1 MPRLLTPVNNPKHK
15 YAKKGQPLK
24 CNEAIKKNL
33 VPFLLF
39 LTLFSEFYDPICTKT
54 GEVGNFSRSILTP
67 SLLTPV
73 NNPKRKYAKIDTASF
88 RKKAITATKRMKN
101 TKALHYLTLFSDR
114 NRFAESLLCGPT
126 GNLESHPRGSRH
138 DAPRRTI
145 VRPASLVDPWGGG
158 GRGLQ
163 NNTPG
168 NTQKYTSKL
177 ICTRKMATFKLN
189 YYYYNLQFTI
199 HNIVSTLQA
208 PFLNSRNLGISNL
221 RSNLPVE
228 TFGRNFRPKFFSRN
242 LGRNFRSEFFGRNF
256 SVKFFRSFFLVEISG
271 LFSTFFFHSRKP
283 TGNSLVD
290 LRLSLPQKTT
300 K

>member
-67 SLLTPV
+67 SLLIPV

-145 VRPASLVDPWGGG
+145 V
-158 GRGLQ
+158 
-163 NNTPG
+163 
-168 NTQKYTSKL
+168 
-177 ICTRKMATFKLN
+177 
-189 YYYYNLQFTI
+189 
-199 HNIVSTLQA
+199 
-208 PFLNSRNLGISNL
+208 
-221 RSNLPVE
+221 
-228 TFGRNFRPKFFSRN
+228 
-242 LGRNFRSEFFGRNF
+242 
-256 SVKFFRSFFLVEISG
+256 
-271 LFSTFFFHSRKP
+271 
-283 TGNSLVD
+283 
-290 LRLSLPQKTT
+290 
-300 K
+300 